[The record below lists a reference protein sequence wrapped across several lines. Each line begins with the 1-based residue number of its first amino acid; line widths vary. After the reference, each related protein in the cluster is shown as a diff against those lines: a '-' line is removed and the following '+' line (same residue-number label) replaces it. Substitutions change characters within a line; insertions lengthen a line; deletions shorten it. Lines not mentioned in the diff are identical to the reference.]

1 MVSSYVNEQQTIGVT
16 QAQVL
21 PARDRVGQLRTILI
35 VSNQSAGGQKITLSI
50 AKEAVAGAGIVLSPG
65 GSWAPD
71 TRIPQ
76 AQINAIS
83 DVAGALLSVFEE
95 VLQ

>member
-1 MVSSYVNEQQTIGVT
+1 MIASYVNEQQTIDT
-16 QAQVL
+16 TTIKVL
-21 PARDRVGQLRTILI
+21 PARDKVGQVRTILI
-35 VSNQSAGGQKITLSI
+35 LSNQSAGAQKITLSI
-50 AKEAVAGAGIVLSPG
+50 GEEAVAGQGIVIGPG
-65 GSWAPD
+65 GSWSPE

-95 VLQ
+95 VIQ